1 MKYLLLLLL
10 SFSAYAEPVVNELY
24 VEAEKT
30 AIRPNRTFNQVNGES
45 VGGWV
50 RLGLQVDQ
58 GPIYSKSIISSEY
71 SNTQFRHV
79 SLETELGVRITAT
92 YQIYVR
98 HYSGHMLDASYNRNY
113 PEENSIG
120 LRINLIGE

>member
-1 MKYLLLLLL
+1 MKYLLIFLL
-10 SFSAYAEPVVNELY
+10 SFSAYAKPVVEALY
-24 VEAEKT
+24 IEIEKS
-30 AIRPNRTFNQVNGES
+30 AIRDSRTFNQVNGES

-50 RLGLQVDQ
+50 NLGLQVDH
-58 GPIYSKSIISSEY
+58 GPIYTNSIISSEY

-79 SLETELGVRITAT
+79 SLDMEIGVRVTDT
-92 YQIYVR
+92 YQLYIR
-98 HYSGHMLDASYNRNY
+98 HYSGHMLDAQYDRAY